1 MDDSP
6 LVRERLASLLAGLEG
21 IDVVGQAADLTNG
34 RRLLSDYRPD
44 LLILD
49 VDLAGA
55 QGTSLLAGA
64 RQDNA
69 SLIIIMLTGE
79 DHSKLCAECAAFG
92 ADFYFCKPT
101 EFEKAIETCEKLAKR
116 HAWDA
121 TPGSSPSG
129 SRSSPLRL

>member
-1 MDDSP
+1 M
-6 LVRERLASLLAGLEG
+6 VRERLASLLAGLEG

-79 DHSKLCAECAAFG
+79 DHPKLRAECAALG

-116 HAWDA
+116 HGSDA